1 MVVVVVVGGR
11 GGGGFDT
18 GLTLL
23 VRVKEHSWDRQRVHK
38 LTLMTSYMR
47 GQGQVG
53 GTVGTTKSHLYIYF
67 VKTTFLAIF
76 QPTSSM
82 LLKDQSTFL
91 FDNIWEKGEAKGKY
105 FVADHERA
113 INNLPRTCFFPQPT
127 ILNQA
132 KWDPRLNQIKQNI
145 PNIRGVQNYKYALNF
160 LAVHLSPIL
169 LTPSHNQWRFD
180 FRVFAASKSSHKR
193 PVTINL
199 KMALNFSGGARG

>member
-1 MVVVVVVGGR
+1 MPPLKAEELKRIILSVAVKVARVQKKLKYGGGGG

-23 VRVKEHSWDRQRVHK
+23 DRVKEHSWDRQRVHK

-91 FDNIWEKGEAKGKY
+91 FDNI
-105 FVADHERA
+105 
-113 INNLPRTCFFPQPT
+113 
-127 ILNQA
+127 
-132 KWDPRLNQIKQNI
+132 
-145 PNIRGVQNYKYALNF
+145 
-160 LAVHLSPIL
+160 
-169 LTPSHNQWRFD
+169 
-180 FRVFAASKSSHKR
+180 
-193 PVTINL
+193 
-199 KMALNFSGGARG
+199 